1 MRVLVLL
8 GFAATD
14 FVITMTLSAAD
25 AAKHAI
31 ENPFLYSV
39 LGGTPNPRHAH
50 DSPRTCRGFPERIH
64 RSDRSRHRCRVTFAL
79 NLVVLGRC
87 AWEVVAHPSLFGN
100 WSGGLAL
107 KKESKWKRLITAS
120 LVPC

>member
-39 LGGTPNPRHAH
+39 LGEHQLQGVA
-50 DSPRTCRGFPERIH
+50 GKER
-64 RSDRSRHRCRVTFAL
+64 DREPISVQSSRRRAERADRRISVFIQT
-79 NLVVLGRC
+79 
-87 AWEVVAHPSLFGN
+87 GN
-100 WSGGLAL
+100 RFVNYSYG
-107 KKESKWKRLITAS
+107 ER
-120 LVPC
+120 